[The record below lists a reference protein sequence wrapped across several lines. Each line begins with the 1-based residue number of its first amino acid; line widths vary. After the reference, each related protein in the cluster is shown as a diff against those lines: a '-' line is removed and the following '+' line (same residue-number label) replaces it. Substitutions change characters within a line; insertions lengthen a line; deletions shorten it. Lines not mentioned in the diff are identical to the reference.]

1 MRKIE
6 KEMNRAIDGGFDWAK
21 DNTQVITVGALTT
34 HRSYLSG
41 VYLHGHH
48 IANVYSNMAGD
59 RRVTPNVNTLSAWPT
74 RTTMSRLRA
83 LGVDVCTRKGVVHLD
98 GKPL

>member
-6 KEMNRAIDGGFDWAK
+6 KEMNRAIDGGLDWHKA
-21 DNTQVITVGALTT
+21 NTEVITVGGF
-34 HRSYLSG
+34 RSYLSG

-48 IANVYSNMAGD
+48 IANVYCNMAGD
-59 RRVTPNVNTLSAWPT
+59 RKVTPNVNTLSAWPT